1 MAGESDA
8 DLGAKLP
15 DQEKTDKTSLEV
27 PETPTGMGGTLE
39 AASEKSEKSEKS
51 QKSPESFVLCR
62 FVVVRGIAFIFM
74 VAFFSLY
81 IQIDGLFGTHGIL
94 PIASMMESVS
104 GVFSGAGKF
113 FDFPTLF
120 WFSASDSFLKAI
132 CAAGLA
138 FSAMAMAGILCGP
151 SLLLCWLF
159 YLSFLTAGADFMSF
173 QWDILLL
180 EAGMLA
186 ALWAPWTMASP
197 PLRSRSG
204 NDGPPSLIVLWLLRW
219 LLFRLMFMSG
229 MCKLMSGDDAWWGLT
244 ALSCHY
250 ETQPL
255 PTPLA
260 WVLNGLPLW
269 CQQVSCLIMFVIEI
283 GSPFLIFGNAFTRR
297 IAFGALA
304 GLQILILLSGNYTF
318 FNLLSIVLCFTLID
332 DSLWQRV
339 VPASLKSALE
349 NAAVVTGSSW
359 QKCQKL
365 MVLPLVS
372 ILCFANACML
382 SLHIEGGQYLP
393 VPLKEFI
400 NSVHKL
406 RLVNSY
412 GLFAV
417 MTRKRDEIILE
428 GSNDG
433 KEWFAYEFAFKPGDL
448 KRPPLVVAPLQPRLD
463 WQMWFAALGRFEDN
477 AWFASFVQRILE
489 GDRDVTA
496 LLATNPFP
504 DKPPK
509 YLRAQS
515 YQYHFT
521 DARELFSTG
530 NWWKR
535 AYLGEYMPVATLRQ
549 QP

>member
-8 DLGAKLP
+8 DSGAQFP
-15 DQEKTDKTSLEV
+15 DREKTEKTFSEI
-27 PETPTGMGGTLE
+27 PETPMGAEIVAE
-39 AASEKSEKSEKS
+39 AQAGSEKPKM
-51 QKSPESFVLCR
+51 PYVLCR
-62 FVVVRGIAFIFM
+62 FIVVRGVALIFM

-81 IQIDGLFGTHGIL
+81 MQIDGLFSTHGIL
-94 PIASMMESVS
+94 PIADLMESA
-104 GVFSGAGKF
+104 SGAFFGPLKF
-113 FDFPTLF
+113 VDFPTVF
-120 WFSASDSFLKAI
+120 WFSASDLFLKAS
-132 CAAGLA
+132 CAAGIVFA
-138 FSAMAMAGILCGP
+138 AMATFGILCGP
-151 SLLLCWLF
+151 SLFLCWLF
-159 YLSFLTAGADFMSF
+159 YLSFLTAGSEFMSF

-186 ALWAPWTMASP
+186 ALWAPWAMSSP

-204 NDGPPSLIVLWLLRW
+204 DDGPPSRIVLWLLRW

-244 ALSCHY
+244 ALTYHY

-255 PTPLA
+255 PTPFA
-260 WVLNGLPLW
+260 WVLNGFPLW
-269 CQQVSCLIMFVIEI
+269 FQQVSCLIMFVIEI
-283 GSPFLIFGNAFTRR
+283 GSPFLIFGNACARR
-297 IAFGALA
+297 IAFSALT

-332 DSLWQRV
+332 DSLWQRFF
-339 VPASLKSALE
+339 PPSLKSALD
-349 NAAVVTGSSW
+349 NAALVTGNSW
-359 QKCQKL
+359 QKCQKI

-372 ILCFANACML
+372 TLCIANACML
-382 SLHIEGGQYLP
+382 TLHVEGGQYLP
-393 VPLKEFI
+393 VSLKNLI
-400 NSVHKL
+400 KGAHTL
-406 RLVNSY
+406 HLVNDY

-433 KEWFAYEFAFKPGDL
+433 KEWLAYEFAFKPGDL
-448 KRPPLVVAPLQPRLD
+448 KRPPPVVAPLQPRLD
-463 WQMWFAALGRFEDN
+463 WQMWFASLGRFDDN
-477 AWFASFVQRILE
+477 AWFSSFVQRILQ
-489 GDRDVTA
+489 GDREVTA

-515 YQYHFT
+515 YRYHFT
-521 DARELFSTG
+521 DAKELFSTG

-535 AYLGEYMPVATLRQ
+535 TYVGAYMPMAALRDER
-549 QP
+549 